1 MTNKQIVDRS
11 NGNGNGNGKHNG
23 IAQVKDFNT
32 VWVPPEPVSPP
43 PPPFE
48 PDNQPILL
56 ERPSWWSPAFVWLIL
71 SVTGSALL
79 WAAFAP
85 IEQSIPAM
93 GKLEAEGAAKE
104 VKAPNG
110 GVVRE
115 IFVKD
120 GERVT
125 KGQLLITLDPTAPQ
139 ADLDSLFKQRE
150 TLLRE
155 NQFYNAQAN
164 GASTGGSPELQALT
178 QSRSALIAE
187 NQYYKAQLNGAKVAG
202 GSGGEFFANQEGL
215 LAASRAELRSR
226 VQAAQLQVQEL
237 QKQFDQVQVQL
248 AAGSAQ
254 LPLAGT
260 QLATT
265 KDRLELAKVQ
275 FETAQAQLPRAVQQF
290 ETSKAQ
296 LPRAIK
302 QFETAQA
309 QLPRAIERSQTSKA
323 LLATDQALLNQ
334 IQSAVAEGAI
344 SKLQSQRQEQQV
356 LTRKNDIAERESE
369 ILTRQN
375 EVTQSESEILRRRQE
390 ITASETEILRRR
402 QELAASRSEIS
413 NRQGEVANREA
424 ELLKTQAEIDRLKGD
439 QQRITVSI
447 DRAKQQLKNTI
458 DLSAKDIFTKIADNH
473 QKIAEID
480 SQLARL
486 RLENKKK
493 LDEIESQIQKAKQ
506 VLQYQEL
513 RAPVDGMV
521 FNLKPNSP
529 GYVVRQIDAEPVLSI
544 VPTDKL
550 VAKIYLTNRDIGQI
564 VDKLK
569 KEKEL
574 KVEVNVESF
583 PSTEFGTV
591 TGKLT
596 SVGSD
601 VLPPDQQEQ
610 RPYYAFPA
618 TIELE
623 SQSLKVGER
632 KIPLQS
638 GMAINA
644 SIKVR
649 NRTVLSIFTELFQKQ
664 VDDLKTVR

>member
-1 MTNKQIVDRS
+1 MTNKQIVDHS
-11 NGNGNGNGKHNG
+11 NGNGNGKHNS
-23 IAQVKDFNT
+23 ATQVKDFNT
-32 VWVPPEPVSPP
+32 VWVPPEPVSP

-56 ERPSWWSPAFVWLIL
+56 ERPSWWSHAFVWLIV

-79 WAAFAP
+79 WAALAP
-85 IEQSIPAM
+85 MEQSVPAT

-125 KGQLLITLDPTAPQ
+125 KGQLLITLDPTAAQ
-139 ADLDSLFKQRE
+139 ADLDSLLKQRE

-155 NQFYNAQAN
+155 NQFYNAQVN
-164 GASTGGSPELQALT
+164 GASTGGSPEFQALT

-187 NQYYKAQLNGAKVAG
+187 NQYFKAQMNGAKVAG
-202 GSGGEFFANQEGL
+202 GGGEFFANQDGL
-215 LAASRAELRSR
+215 LAASRSELKSR
-226 VQAAQLQVQEL
+226 VEAARLQVQEL
-237 QKQFDQVQVQL
+237 QKQLDQVQVQL

-254 LPLAGT
+254 LPMANT
-260 QLATT
+260 QLATA

-275 FETAQAQLPRAVQQF
+275 FETAKAQLPRAQEQLQTAKAQLPRAIQQF

-296 LPRAIK
+296 LPRAL
-302 QFETAQA
+302 ERATTA
-309 QLPRAIERSQTSKA
+309 KA
-323 LLATDQALLNQ
+323 LLATDQALLDK
-334 IQSAVAEGAI
+334 IKPVVAAGAI
-344 SKLQSQRQEQQV
+344 SELQSRRQEQQV
-356 LTRKNDIAERESE
+356 LTRQNDVAQSESE

-390 ITASETEILRRR
+390 ITASEAEVLRRY
-402 QELAASRSEIS
+402 QEIAASKAEIS

-424 ELLKTQAEIDRLKGD
+424 EVLKTQAEIERLKGD

-473 QKIAEID
+473 KRIAEID

-486 RLENKKK
+486 RLDNKKR
-493 LDEIESQIQKAKQ
+493 LDEIDSQIQKAKQ
-506 VLQYQEL
+506 AVQYQEL

-564 VDKLK
+564 VDRLK

-574 KVEVNVESF
+574 NVEVNVESF

-601 VLPPDQQEQ
+601 VLPPDPQEQ

-618 TIELE
+618 TIELQ
-623 SQSLKVGER
+623 SQSLKVGDR

>member
-11 NGNGNGNGKHNG
+11 NGNGNGKHNG
-23 IAQVKDFNT
+23 SAQVKDFNT

-56 ERPSWWSPAFVWLIL
+56 ERPSWWSHAFVWLIV
-71 SVTGSALL
+71 SVTGAALL

-93 GKLEAEGAAKE
+93 GKLETEGAAKE

-120 GERVT
+120 GEQVT

-155 NQFYNAQAN
+155 NQFYAQVN
-164 GASTGGSPELQALT
+164 GARTGGSPELQALT

-187 NQYYKAQLNGAKVAG
+187 NQYLKAQMNGSKVAG
-202 GSGGEFFANQEGL
+202 GGDEFFANQENL
-215 LAASRAELRSR
+215 LTASRAELRSR
-226 VQAAQLQVQEL
+226 VEAAQLQVQEL
-237 QKQFDQVQVQL
+237 QTQLAQVQVQL

-254 LPLAGT
+254 LPFAST

-265 KDRLELAKVQ
+265 KERLQLAKVQ
-275 FETAQAQLPRAVQQF
+275 FETAQAQLPRAIQQF
-290 ETSKAQ
+290 ETAKLQ
-296 LPRAIK
+296 LPRAIQ
-302 QFETAQA
+302 QFETAKL
-309 QLPRAIERSQTSKA
+309 QLPRAVDRSQTAKA
-323 LLATDQALLNQ
+323 LLATDQTLLDK
-334 IQSAVAEGAI
+334 IRSVVAEGAI
-344 SKLQSQRQEQQV
+344 SELQSRRQEQQV
-356 LTRKNDIAERESE
+356 LTRQNDVAERESE

-390 ITASETEILRRR
+390 ITASEAEILRRR
-402 QELAASRSEIS
+402 QELVASRSEIS
-413 NRQGEVANREA
+413 NRQGEVANGEA
-424 ELLKTQAEIDRLKGD
+424 ELLKTQAEIERLKGE

-447 DRAKQQLKNTI
+447 DRAKQQLKNTR

-506 VLQYQEL
+506 AVQYQEL
-513 RAPVDGMV
+513 RAPVDGIV

-529 GYVVRQIDAEPVLSI
+529 GYVVRQIDAEPVVSI

-550 VAKIYLTNRDIGQI
+550 VAKIYITDRDLGQ
-564 VDKLK
+564 VLDKLK
-569 KEKEL
+569 KEENGL

-583 PSTEFGTV
+583 PSTEYGTL
-591 TGKLT
+591 TGTLT

-601 VLPPDQQEQ
+601 ALAPAPDKQ

-618 TIELE
+618 KIQLE
-623 SQSLKVGER
+623 NQTLKYNNREIR
-632 KIPLQS
+632 LQS

-649 NRTVLSIFTELFQKQ
+649 NRTVLGIFTELFQKQ
-664 VDDLKTVR
+664 VDDLKTVK

>member
-11 NGNGNGNGKHNG
+11 NGNGNGKHNG
-23 IAQVKDFNT
+23 SAQVKDFNT

-56 ERPSWWSPAFVWLIL
+56 ERPSWWSHAFVWLIV
-71 SVTGSALL
+71 SVTGVALL

-164 GASTGGSPELQALT
+164 GAIAAGSPELQALT

-187 NQYYKAQLNGAKVAG
+187 NQYLKAQMNGAKVAG
-202 GSGGEFFANQEGL
+202 GGGEFFANQEGL

-226 VQAAQLQVQEL
+226 VEAARLQVQEL
-237 QKQFDQVQVQL
+237 QTQLAQVQVQL

-254 LPLAGT
+254 LPFVST

-275 FETAQAQLPRAVQQF
+275 FQTAQAQLPRAVQQF
-290 ETSKAQ
+290 ETAKLQ
-296 LPRAIK
+296 LPRAIQ
-302 QFETAQA
+302 QFQTAQA
-309 QLPRAIERSQTSKA
+309 QLPRAVERSQTAKA
-323 LLATDQALLNQ
+323 LLDTDLALLDK
-334 IQSAVAEGAI
+334 IRPVVVAGAI
-344 SKLQSQRQEQQV
+344 SELQSRRQEQQV
-356 LTRKNDIAERESE
+356 LTRQNDVAERESE

-402 QELAASRSEIS
+402 EELAASRSEIS

-424 ELLKTQAEIDRLKGD
+424 ELLRTKAEIERLKGD
-439 QQRITVSI
+439 QERIIVSI

-486 RLENKKK
+486 RLENKKR
-493 LDEIESQIQKAKQ
+493 LDEIESQIMKAKQ
-506 VLQYQEL
+506 ALQYQEL
-513 RAPVDGMV
+513 RAPVDGIV

-529 GYVVRQIDAEPVLSI
+529 GYVIRQIDAEPVVSI

-550 VAKIYLTNRDIGQI
+550 VAKIYITDRDLGQ
-564 VDKLK
+564 VLDRLK
-569 KEKEL
+569 KDENGL

-583 PSTEFGTV
+583 PSTEYGTL
-591 TGKLT
+591 TGTLT
-596 SVGSD
+596 SVASD
-601 VLPPDQQEQ
+601 ALAPAPEEQ

-618 TIELE
+618 KIQLE
-623 SQSLKVGER
+623 NQTLKYNNREIR
-632 KIPLQS
+632 LQS